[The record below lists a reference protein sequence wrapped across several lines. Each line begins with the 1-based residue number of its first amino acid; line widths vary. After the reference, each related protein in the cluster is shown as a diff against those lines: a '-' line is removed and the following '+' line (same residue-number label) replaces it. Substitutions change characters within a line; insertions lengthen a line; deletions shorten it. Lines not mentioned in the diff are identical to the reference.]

1 MWHRGSPDQQTRHHR
16 MRGNQSESLGGL
28 LQPGLP
34 AGRPAG
40 AAVRANAAARA
51 RGVASG
57 AGVGAAACAAPLRA
71 VRLSPDRSRPAPA
84 APDLPWR
91 LHCLA
96 PVDRVRAVVRPLAPD
111 ASGAARGARR
121 ARRRAACCAMTPR
134 TAARAW
140 SQSASGSPTA
150 SRSRPAPP
158 GPLWWRPIHSACSVS
173 SSPGPRCAQGLG
185 FGHLAALDACGCGAV
200 LLSALSC
207 IRARERAP
215 RRGSRRQVNEHDAV
229 TLGSCS
235 RRDRSTSRA

>member
-1 MWHRGSPDQQTRHHR
+1 

-96 PVDRVRAVVRPLAPD
+96 PVGR
-111 ASGAARGARR
+111 SGQW
-121 ARRRAACCAMTPR
+121 C
-134 TAARAW
+134 
-140 SQSASGSPTA
+140 
-150 SRSRPAPP
+150 
-158 GPLWWRPIHSACSVS
+158 GPWR
-173 SSPGPRCAQGLG
+173 LT
-185 FGHLAALDACGCGAV
+185 LAALRAV
-200 LLSALSC
+200 RAGRADGPPAAL
-207 IRARERAP
+207 
-215 RRGSRRQVNEHDAV
+215 
-229 TLGSCS
+229 
-235 RRDRSTSRA
+235 